1 MVAVNPVETNSQSS
15 RRRPAVRVHFSAT
28 ASLHVRAIAPSF
40 AAIYAKG
47 VLRGHQARVNARLGR
62 RQCRFYLE
70 GRSSGRTF
78 AVASAVKAS
87 VSIGSRIL
95 PPNAQPYDPSSW
107 ANSGITIRGNKAA
120 TKHPLPIR
128 LISSDCQA
136 GQGRRSSPGRP
147 FSQALP
153 GRPATSPKSS

>member
-1 MVAVNPVETNSQSS
+1 MVAANPVETNSQSPT
-15 RRRPAVRVHFSAT
+15 RQPAFRVHLSAT
-28 ASLHVRAIAPSF
+28 ASLHVRAIAPNF

-78 AVASAVKAS
+78 AVASVVKAF

-95 PPNAQPYDPSSW
+95 PPNALPCDPSSW
-107 ANSGITIRGNKAA
+107 ANSEITIRGNKAA
-120 TKHPLPIR
+120 TKLPPHIR
-128 LISSDCQA
+128 LISSGCQA
-136 GQGRRSSPGRP
+136 GQGRRSSPGRL

-153 GRPATSPKSS
+153 GRPVTSPKSS